1 MCSPGLLSLGN
12 SSFKVVKSP
21 SGLEMRLLF
30 CFLSFYRLSP
40 WDVFAVP
47 CVTAASPSAWPL
59 VSVTQVTFS
68 APVPWWR
75 PALLPPATLHPG
87 EQLPGEAGWGCQLA
101 RCPHGA
107 PTEVSPA
114 VQGPQRCLHCP
125 GTTAERRCPRTSG
138 ARGLRQDSPSR
149 PWYGIWTPVV
159 SRFIP
164 LPPAEDGL
172 CDRGGLSAQSVGA
185 ESLATSIS
193 SIFRNSLR
201 REVTAETVARGGF
214 LCPAGARGPRLSS
227 SGRTEGVP
235 SDGVG
240 PRNGGL

>member
-1 MCSPGLLSLGN
+1 MSMAVEGDFSQVEAQPLLVDTVSGSLE
-12 SSFKVVKSP
+12 SFLQNFGKAQPAPEV
-21 SGLEMRLLF
+21 
-30 CFLSFYRLSP
+30 
-40 WDVFAVP
+40 
-47 CVTAASPSAWPL
+47 AAPSAPAGL
-59 VSVTQVTFS
+59 VPKVTFS

-75 PALLPPATLHPG
+75 PALLPPATLHP
-87 EQLPGEAGWGCQLA
+87 
-101 RCPHGA
+101 
-107 PTEVSPA
+107 

-149 PWYGIWTPVV
+149 PWYGVWTPVV

-201 REVTAETVARGGF
+201 REVTAEAVARGGF
-214 LCPAGARGPRLSS
+214 LCPAGTRGPRLSS
-227 SGRTEGVP
+227 SGRTERVP

>member
-125 GTTAERRCPRTSG
+125 GTTAERRCPRNLRSAWTPPG
-138 ARGLRQDSPSR
+138 QPLAAVVRGLDPGCFSVHPSP
-149 PWYGIWTPVV
+149 PG
-159 SRFIP
+159 
-164 LPPAEDGL
+164 
-172 CDRGGLSAQSVGA
+172 RGWFV
-185 ESLATSIS
+185 
-193 SIFRNSLR
+193 
-201 REVTAETVARGGF
+201 
-214 LCPAGARGPRLSS
+214 
-227 SGRTEGVP
+227 
-235 SDGVG
+235 
-240 PRNGGL
+240 